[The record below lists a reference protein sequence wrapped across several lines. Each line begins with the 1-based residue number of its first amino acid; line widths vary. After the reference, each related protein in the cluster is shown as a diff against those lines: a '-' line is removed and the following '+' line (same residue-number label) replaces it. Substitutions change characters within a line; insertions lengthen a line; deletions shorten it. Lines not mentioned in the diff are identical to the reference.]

1 MHCRPARFTPALL
14 IGIALGLASC
24 GGSGGSTTNAEA
36 PPITVPLQRADIAVL
51 FFGNSHTHAHNVPGL
66 VGAMLEAGHPGK
78 TVLVVD
84 APGVLFLDER
94 VQDAASNALL
104 DGRGWTHLVLQA
116 QRYSSSGTV
125 NYPTV
130 QAEDW
135 VRRARAKAVTPVMY
149 PEWPRAGIQETDRIW
164 ALYGGIAQRAGACI
178 APVPMAFDR
187 AKATHPDLELHAADG
202 NHSSAQ
208 GALLAAY
215 ILYATLSGR
224 SPTDLPTLG
233 VSAVHE
239 SAQARLRQLAASSL
253 AAGPA
258 AQAGCP
264 SQGMP

>member
-1 MHCRPARFTPALL
+1 MCLLHRPSVLSLA
-14 IGIALGLASC
+14 LASLVAC
-24 GGSGGSTTNAEA
+24 GGGGDTHSTVAASPPPA
-36 PPITVPLQRADIAVL
+36 PPSQAADIAVL

-66 VGAMLEAGHPGK
+66 VGAMLEFANPGK

-94 VQDAASNALL
+94 MLDASSTTLL
-104 DGRGWTHLVLQA
+104 DGRKWTHLVLQA

-125 NYPTV
+125 NYPTS

-135 VRRARAKAVTPVMY
+135 VRRARAKGTVPVMF
-149 PEWPRAGIQETDRIW
+149 PEWPRAGVNETERIW

-187 AKATHPDLELHAADG
+187 AKTALPDLELHASDG
-202 NHSSAQ
+202 NHSSPQ

-215 ILYATLSGR
+215 LIYATLSGR
-224 SPTDLPTLG
+224 SPADLPTLL

-239 SAQARLRQLAASSL
+239 SAQARLRTMAAASL

-264 SQGMP
+264 T